1 MRTKQIQNGH
11 NRIKEVDVAKRLAV
25 GMVELASLGTFV
37 AMVLTWAAVLSGPG
51 V

>member
-1 MRTKQIQNGH
+1 MAR
-11 NRIKEVDVAKRLAV
+11 RFAV
-25 GMVELASLGTFV
+25 GAAELASLGTFV